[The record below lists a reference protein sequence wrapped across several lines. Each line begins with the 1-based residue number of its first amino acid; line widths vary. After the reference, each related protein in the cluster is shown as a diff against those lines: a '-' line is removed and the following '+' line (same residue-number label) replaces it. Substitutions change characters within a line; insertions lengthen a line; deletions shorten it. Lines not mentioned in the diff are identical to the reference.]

1 MSKYKIITL
10 CGSIKYKKEF
20 FQVQNQLTL
29 AGNIVL
35 MPCFFTDESICIDK
49 ALKNMLSLLVKK

>member
-1 MSKYKIITL
+1 MSKYQIITL

-35 MPCFFTDESICIDK
+35 MPCFFY
-49 ALKNMLSLLVKK
+49 

>member
-29 AGNIVL
+29 LA
-35 MPCFFTDESICIDK
+35 T
-49 ALKNMLSLLVKK
+49 

>member
-1 MSKYKIITL
+1 MSKYKVITL
-10 CGSIKYKKEF
+10 CSSIKYKKEF

-35 MPCFFTDESICIDK
+35 MPCFFH
-49 ALKNMLSLLVKK
+49 